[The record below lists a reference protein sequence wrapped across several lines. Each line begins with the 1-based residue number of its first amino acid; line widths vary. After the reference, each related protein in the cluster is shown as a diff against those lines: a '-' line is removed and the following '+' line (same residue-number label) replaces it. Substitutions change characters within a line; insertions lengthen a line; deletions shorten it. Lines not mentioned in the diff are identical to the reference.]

1 MEWFIYALLSAFFA
15 ALVSIFGKIGLKD
28 VDPIAATAIRAVIMA
43 IFMIGVYFTLEKDL
57 KGLMSKGVLFIVLSA
72 VLGVLSWIFY
82 FMALKKGNVSQ
93 EVAVDRSS
101 VIIAIILS
109 VLILGEKLTLKTGL
123 AVILVFIGL
132 LLLTI

>member
-1 MEWFIYALLSAFFA
+1 
-15 ALVSIFGKIGLKD
+15 
-28 VDPIAATAIRAVIMA
+28 
-43 IFMIGVYFTLEKDL
+43 
-57 KGLMSKGVLFIVLSA
+57 GVLFIVLSA
-72 VLGVLSWIFY
+72 VSGVLSWIFY

-93 EVAVDRSS
+93 VVAVDRSS